1 VKSKNYSQLL
11 VEQTNDTDF
20 FPLVSNNVKRVGLYV
35 GMWLLSILLIIIPG
49 WVFINLFTSK

>member
-49 WVFINLFTSK
+49 WVFI